1 MLTEQRILQ
10 RLGLENQEELL
21 VFLDLSNRLDKI
33 KYFYPEFQ
41 FNTNN
46 LIETSWENDGYFKL
60 IGSDNEKTKETT
72 SFRRGWETILKFTV
86 GTNNSDDLGRLNTIP
101 EGFPKGNVPKGS
113 GDDWYFHRG
122 HIFARRFHK
131 YVVGYKILNAERQD
145 TQEKWS
151 KFSIDSWDKNLF
163 TQFSKANKAQAEI
176 EEKVYQLFQSE
187 ESVYYEVKLVFK
199 NSSDKYPIG
208 TEIFFLP
215 ISSPDEFD
223 HYFIPN
229 VDSGFDLENSQTDYA
244 DFYKNGYSEEEHREF
259 FADSDRKHKNWQISE
274 NESCS
279 VESNGGNFSI
289 RELPKIAVD
298 SLIENLKKNKKIT
311 TCSKYVQDGE
321 QWTFL
326 GLALT
331 YYTSTGTLRLQGKD
345 SSMFE
350 IAKECLLEHLLQG
363 GATHD
368 A

>member
-1 MLTEQRILQ
+1 MFTEQRILQ

-21 VFLDLSNRLDKI
+21 GFLDLSNRLDKI

-41 FNTNN
+41 FRTNN
-46 LIETSWENDGYFKL
+46 LIEMSWENNGYFKI

-86 GTNNSDDLGRLNTIP
+86 GTNNGDDLGRLNTTP
-101 EGFPKGNVPKGS
+101 EGFPKGNIPKGN

-122 HIFARRFHK
+122 HIFARQFHK
-131 YVVGYKILNAERQD
+131 YVVGYKILNAQHQD

-151 KFSIDSWDKNLF
+151 KISIDSRDKNLF
-163 TQFSKANKAQAEI
+163 TQFSRANKEQAEI
-176 EEKVYQLFQSE
+176 EEKVHRLLLSE

-208 TEIFFLP
+208 TEIFFVP

-229 VDSGFDLENSQTDYA
+229 VDSGFDLEKSQTDYA

-259 FADSDRKHKNWQISE
+259 FADSDRKHRNWQISE
-274 NESCS
+274 NEFCTI
-279 VESNGGNFSI
+279 ESNGGNFSI
-289 RELPKIAVD
+289 RELSKTAVD
-298 SLIENLKKNKKIT
+298 SLIENLKKNNKIT
-311 TCSKYVQDGE
+311 TCSKHVQYGE

-326 GLALT
+326 GQALT
-331 YYTSTGTLRLQGKD
+331 HYPSTGTL
-345 SSMFE
+345 
-350 IAKECLLEHLLQG
+350 LLQG
-363 GATHD
+363 NKSQEFEEVKQYLLD
-368 A
+368 YLSKED